1 MADKNLTLQRNR
13 EKQREKAHN
22 KAMEA
27 IQELEAAGKAINF
40 SSVGKQSGVSRSYL
54 YDDESVRRIIEEYRT
69 VSVQNE
75 MNRRAKYDKTSHS
88 KDVIIKAKDKRIAR
102 LEEENRKLKAEL
114 MNLRGLLYESR

>member
-1 MADKNLTLQRNR
+1 MADKNLILQRNR
-13 EKQREKAHN
+13 EKQREEAHK

-27 IQELEAAGKAINF
+27 IQALEAAGKAINF

-54 YDDESVRRIIEEYRT
+54 YDDESVRRIIEGYRT

-75 MNRRAKYDKTSHS
+75 MNRRAKYDKTSNS

-114 MNLRGLLYESR
+114 MNLRGLLYESK

>member
-1 MADKNLTLQRNR
+1 MADKNLILQRNR
-13 EKQREKAHN
+13 EKQREKAHK
-22 KAMEA
+22 KALEA
-27 IQELEAAGKAINF
+27 IQELGAAGKAINF

-69 VSVQNE
+69 ASVQNE
-75 MNRRAKYDKTSHS
+75 INRRAKYDKTSSS

-114 MNLRGLLYESR
+114 MHLRGLLYESK

>member
-1 MADKNLTLQRNR
+1 MADKNLILQRNR
-13 EKQREKAHN
+13 EKQREKAHK

-27 IQELEAAGKAINF
+27 IQELEVAGRAINF
-40 SSVGKQSGVSRSYL
+40 SSVGKRSGVSRSYL

-88 KDVIIKAKDKRIAR
+88 KDVIIKAKDKRIAK
-102 LEEENRKLKAEL
+102 LEEENRQLKVEL
-114 MNLRGLLYESR
+114 MHLRGLLYEPK

>member
-114 MNLRGLLYESR
+114 MNLRGMLYESR

>member
-27 IQELEAAGKAINF
+27 IQELEAAGKTINF

-88 KDVIIKAKDKRIAR
+88 KDVIIKAKDKHRAR
-102 LEEENRKLKAEL
+102 LEKENRQLKAEL
-114 MNLRGLLYESR
+114 MHIRGLLYETK